1 MNTDHHGLP
10 GISEPMW
17 TPTYCFGLW
26 LGGLQNRLRGAV
38 EASWV
43 GWIPIHPATFRSH
56 VLASAMNFSRALRAW
71 SAAFPPRRSD
81 PWSFPGRI
89 RSCLRVEGQA
99 AYMVLASAG
108 KS

>member
-43 GWIPIHPATFRSH
+43 GSIPIHPRQTWCREN
-56 VLASAMNFSRALRAW
+56 VRKRQPASVTGC
-71 SAAFPPRRSD
+71 SAGAYVRVSD
-81 PWSFPGRI
+81 PRGSSAILGLSAISVDF
-89 RSCLRVEGQA
+89 
-99 AYMVLASAG
+99 LA
-108 KS
+108 